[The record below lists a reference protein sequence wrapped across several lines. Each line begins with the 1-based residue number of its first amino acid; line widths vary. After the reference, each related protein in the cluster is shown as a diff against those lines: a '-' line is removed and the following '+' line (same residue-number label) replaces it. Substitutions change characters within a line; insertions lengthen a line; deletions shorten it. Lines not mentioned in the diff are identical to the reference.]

1 MTLSAD
7 LPPSLPATRPAPEP
21 AAPLAGRAGLILYV
35 GLASEEDPTAA
46 TATRP
51 EDIAAAAEIL
61 RDLARELLPA
71 AETFTA
77 LSLVPTPAHP
87 DDVRTVRERVTRLQ
101 LLAAAPDVLGGS
113 GDAR

>member
-1 MTLSAD
+1 MSLSAD
-7 LPPSLPATRPAPEP
+7 LPPSLSPARPAPDTV
-21 AAPLAGRAGLILYV
+21 APLAGRAGLILYV
-35 GLASEEDPTAA
+35 GLASEEDSTAA

-51 EDIAAAAEIL
+51 EDIAAAAEML

-77 LSLVPTPAHP
+77 LSLVPTPTRP
-87 DDVRTVRERVTRLQ
+87 DDVRTVRDRVTRLQ
-101 LLAAAPDVLGGS
+101 LLDAAPDVLGGS

>member
-1 MTLSAD
+1 MSLSAEFPLTD
-7 LPPSLPATRPAPEP
+7 P

-46 TATRP
+46 STTRAG
-51 EDIAAAAEIL
+51 DLAAAAELL

-77 LSLVPTPAHP
+77 LSLVPTPTRP
-87 DDVRTVRERVTRLQ
+87 DDVRSVRERVARLQ
-101 LLAAAPDVLGGS
+101 LLEAPQDVLGGS